1 MNQEMTKQYLIGV
14 DLGTSATKT
23 ILIDE
28 SGTIVAS
35 ASCAYPMYQP
45 ENGWA
50 EQNPQDWKNAALATI
65 KEVMKTSG
73 VAAGEVAGIGLSG
86 QMHGLVMLD
95 EKNELVDNA
104 IIWCDQR
111 SSAQTEE
118 MLDLLPMEKWIEIS
132 ANPPI
137 AGMDGCKNTVGEG
150 EQTRGFPKVQA
161 HSSSERLHPAYPD
174 RCICNGCIGCFGH
187 ADFRC

>member
-73 VAAGEVAGIGLSG
+73 VAAGESVCRDRCTGLSCWMKRTNWLTMPSFG
-86 QMHGLVMLD
+86 ATNEAVLRRKKCSTCFLWKNGLKSPQIL
-95 EKNELVDNA
+95 
-104 IIWCDQR
+104 
-111 SSAQTEE
+111 
-118 MLDLLPMEKWIEIS
+118 LLP
-132 ANPPI
+132 
-137 AGMDGCKNTVGEG
+137 DG
-150 EQTRGFPKVQA
+150 
-161 HSSSERLHPAYPD
+161 RLQKY
-174 RCICNGCIGCFGH
+174 CG
-187 ADFRC
+187 